1 MLEKYLSF
9 LVCPVTR
16 SALTLHKISVKTK
29 MFSSGEKEIISEGI
43 LYADKDWFYPVIDG
57 VPRLLIESFLD
68 QEQFLK
74 ANLSD
79 YESRKQ
85 YLHKNYSGSNSTDS

>member
-1 MLEKYLSF
+1 MLEKYLPI

-16 SALTLHKISVKTK
+16 SELRLHKISVKTK

-43 LYADKDWFYPVIDG
+43 LFADKGWFYPVIDG

-68 QEQFLK
+68 HEEFLK

-79 YESRKQ
+79 HQNRKE
-85 YLHKNYSGSNSTDS
+85 Y